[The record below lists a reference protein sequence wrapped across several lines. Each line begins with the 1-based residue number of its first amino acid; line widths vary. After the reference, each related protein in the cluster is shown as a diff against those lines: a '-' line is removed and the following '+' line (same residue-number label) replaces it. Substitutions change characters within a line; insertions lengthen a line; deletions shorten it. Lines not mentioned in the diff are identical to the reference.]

1 MKSRLRSRWYR
12 ANEKPLEKSSTN
24 SQNQE
29 PFGEIISTD
38 EKLVDEKTVDPQRPE
53 IPITESLN
61 AMEIIGTTR
70 PKILPIKGKIKI
82 RKIVANEIHL
92 PKKINPEGE
101 NRINL
106 KIEQTRSEKKQILI
120 RKKIRHRRS
129 QFWEAFYP
137 RFLVAKLST

>member
-1 MKSRLRSRWYR
+1 MIYPMPNPVNTRVTITVVPKENDLTKETPQGR
-12 ANEKPLEKSSTN
+12 EM
-24 SQNQE
+24 
-29 PFGEIISTD
+29 
-38 EKLVDEKTVDPQRPE
+38 KTVDPQRPE

-61 AMEIIGTTR
+61 VMEIIGTTR

>member
-1 MKSRLRSRWYR
+1 MPNPVNTRVTITVVPKENDLTKETPQGR
-12 ANEKPLEKSSTN
+12 EM
-24 SQNQE
+24 
-29 PFGEIISTD
+29 
-38 EKLVDEKTVDPQRPE
+38 KTVDPQRPE

-70 PKILPIKGKIKI
+70 PKILPIKG
-82 RKIVANEIHL
+82 KIVANEIHL